1 MNEHNLSFI
10 HLRVK
15 RFQSFGKPS
24 PLVDLLAHPASRGPP
39 PRAASSLEGPF
50 KVGRSDPRGNL
61 GSVVRGLIPEVG
73 RHLLEESL
81 DEVCRKGLERLSD
94 AWKVLFGYV
103 CVHVDHEFAHSQDFA
118 GLFFVK
124 PRVVHPAF
132 ECCEEEM

>member
-1 MNEHNLSFI
+1 MGS
-10 HLRVK
+10 LRLLWIYWHIRHRAV
-15 RFQSFGKPS
+15 
-24 PLVDLLAHPASRGPP
+24 PLQGRPRRWKGLLRS
-39 PRAASSLEGPF
+39 
-50 KVGRSDPRGNL
+50 VGVIAREPV

>member
-24 PLVDLLAHPASRGPP
+24 PLVDLLAHPASRGPLQGR
-39 PRAASSLEGPF
+39 PRRWKGLLKSVIAREP
-50 KVGRSDPRGNL
+50 V

-124 PRVVHPAF
+124 PCVVHPAF